1 MHDRHR
7 FFLGSGLAIRIG
19 GPSALISFILAALVT
34 LIVFDVLA
42 KMTSEDPLE
51 GSFRSY
57 AKKAFG
63 RWAGFSGGY
72 VYWSAELL
80 IMGSQLTALS
90 LFSRHW
96 FPQMPMWIF
105 ASGYAVLGLTV
116 IVIGTRAFER
126 VENLFAVIKIAA
138 ILMFIAIAALALAGI
153 IPGHAGRLR
162 LQDAFSPFVPDGF
175 RGWWSSLLF
184 AFYAFGGIEIMGL
197 MALRLSKPEEAP
209 KAGRMMLL
217 LIAVI
222 YVVSLFLAMLLVP
235 WETFHSKKSPFM
247 MALGPY
253 RLPWVPDLFNAV
265 LIIAGFST
273 MVASL
278 FAVTQIL
285 VTLSNDGD
293 APAFFSRKWKNRP
306 LAAIGLTTA
315 GLAASI
321 VLALLMPG
329 QVYEYFTT
337 AAGLMLIYNWCFI
350 LVTAGKAAE
359 AVRLGHV
366 EALRRDRRS
375 ARRRQRGALSR
386 HEPPGFLYQPA
397 LCSGDRSGNAP
408 RALPSEG
415 AGSRAGPAGSRSP
428 LFTRRG
434 AGTLQVQ
441 NRRQNRLAT
450 TRRGWK

>member
-63 RWAGFSGGY
+63 RWAGFSSGY

-350 LVTAGKAAE
+350 LVTAGKLLKLSAWGTWKRYAGIAVLLAA
-359 AVRLGHV
+359 V
-366 EALRRDRRS
+366 S
-375 ARRRQRGALSR
+375 GALFHGTSR
-386 HEPPGFLYQPA
+386 PGFYISLLFALVIGLVTLLVHYRRKGREVGQGQP
-397 LCSGDRSGNAP
+397 
-408 RALPSEG
+408 G
-415 AGSRAGPAGSRSP
+415 AVHRYSP
-428 LFTRRG
+428 EEEPERFKSKIG
-434 AGTLQVQ
+434 AKTD
-441 NRRQNRLAT
+441 
-450 TRRGWK
+450 